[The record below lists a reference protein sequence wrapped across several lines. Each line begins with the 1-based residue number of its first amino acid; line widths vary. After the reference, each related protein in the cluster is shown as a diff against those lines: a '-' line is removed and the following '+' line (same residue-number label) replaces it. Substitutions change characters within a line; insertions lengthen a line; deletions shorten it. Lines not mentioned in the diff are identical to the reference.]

1 MGAGFLVFLI
11 ALPLCLGISTA
22 SGFPPVSGILTAII
36 GGIVVGPIT
45 GSTLSIKGPAAGLI
59 AIAAAAVLELGEGD
73 PMAGYRCTLAVIAVS
88 GLVQVLFGALRLG
101 RFTDF
106 FPGAAVHG
114 MLASIGIIIVAK
126 QLPVLLGTHAVA
138 TSPLAM
144 LAEAPEMLGRLNPEI
159 TLIGTLSLA
168 VLFGFPFIKNRYI
181 KMVPVPILVLAVGVA
196 LGYFFHLE
204 QAQVDLLLDQSYPSG
219 PGFLITLPDRFA
231 DGFVL
236 PDLSKLFTLTSLK
249 YIAMF
254 AIVGSL
260 ESLLTVKAVE
270 GLDPWKRRSDANRD
284 LAAIGAG
291 NAIAGS
297 IGGLPMIAEVVRS
310 AANVNNG
317 ARTQWSNVYH
327 GIFLLVFV
335 AFFPHVL
342 HRIPLTA
349 LAAMLIYTGSRLA
362 SPMLL
367 RDKYRLGPDQL
378 AVFSATVITTLATD
392 LLLGIAAGIVL
403 KMAIN
408 LASGVPVSQLFG
420 TGFDLH
426 TANGTTYF
434 TARECASFT
443 QFMGFKKQFQN
454 VPPRRHIVIDFS
466 RAILVDH
473 SFMESMERLTKAYIA
488 EGGRVT
494 VCGMEHLRAFSDHP
508 QAGRR
513 LRNMW

>member
-1 MGAGFLVFLI
+1 VFLI

-204 QAQVDLLLDQSYPSG
+204 QAQVDLLLNQSYPSG

-297 IGGLPMIAEVVRS
+297 IGGLPMIAEVV
-310 AANVNNG
+310 
-317 ARTQWSNVYH
+317 Q
-327 GIFLLVFV
+327 
-335 AFFPHVL
+335 
-342 HRIPLTA
+342 
-349 LAAMLIYTGSRLA
+349 
-362 SPMLL
+362 PM
-367 RDKYRLGPDQL
+367 
-378 AVFSATVITTLATD
+378 
-392 LLLGIAAGIVL
+392 
-403 KMAIN
+403 
-408 LASGVPVSQLFG
+408 
-420 TGFDLH
+420 
-426 TANGTTYF
+426 
-434 TARECASFT
+434 
-443 QFMGFKKQFQN
+443 
-454 VPPRRHIVIDFS
+454 
-466 RAILVDH
+466 
-473 SFMESMERLTKAYIA
+473 
-488 EGGRVT
+488 
-494 VCGMEHLRAFSDHP
+494 
-508 QAGRR
+508 
-513 LRNMW
+513 